1 MDYRRMSIIARGR
14 RARPTS
20 SEPSSFEK
28 FVAIGNFISALVLGT
43 VSVVLGIISFNLNHD
58 FNEWQKKNSINQ
70 DVDQLK
76 TRCVQTANT
85 ILLFTV
91 GRSEREQNDI
101 LAKGSSANPECMSR
115 HFNMITY
122 LNAFIVK
129 NADQFGSRIVS
140 RSAAVVVAAT
150 GGFGRSKSPASADR
164 FALGEPQLRVFDI
177 GGVGPN
183 VIRRKSDEIIANSLG
198 GKVGYIGSSE
208 IALPAATATND
219 VGPRPCTFI
228 DSGIIWKLPGCK
240 SDDPRLTGVG
250 VDWNSP
256 FGPFRFD
263 IATALKRQA
272 EDETKTFEFNVG
284 TQF

>member
-1 MDYRRMSIIARGR
+1 MSIVARGR

-28 FVAIGNFISALVLGT
+28 FVAISNLVSALVLGT
-43 VSVVLGIISFNLNHD
+43 TSVVLGIVSFNLNHD

-70 DVDQLK
+70 DIDQLK
-76 TRCVQTANT
+76 VRCVQTANT
-85 ILLFTV
+85 ILLFTA
-91 GRSEREQNDI
+91 GRNEREQNDI
-101 LAKGSSANPECMSR
+101 LAKGSTANPECMSQ
-115 HFNMITY
+115 HFNIIKY

-140 RSAAVVVAAT
+140 RSAAVVVATT
-150 GGFGRSKSPASADR
+150 GRFDRSKSPASADR
-164 FALGEPQLRVFDI
+164 FALGQPQLRGFDI
-177 GGVGPN
+177 SGVGPN
-183 VIRRKSDEIIANSLG
+183 VIRRKSDEILANSLG
-198 GKVGYIGSSE
+198 GKANYLGPSEVALPPAETASSE
-208 IALPAATATND
+208 
-219 VGPRPCTFI
+219 VGLRPCTFI

-240 SDDPRLTGVG
+240 SDAPRLTGVG

-263 IATALKRQA
+263 IATALQRQA
-272 EDETKTFEFNVG
+272 GDETKTFNFSVG